1 MNILSNDAYRG
12 FQVFLDSSDDELR
25 NSHDRYKLYWLL
37 QHGYGF
43 ERLAVAIGEWAAE
56 SQRILQEGL
65 YPSIDKVP
73 NFESYLEEQGFHGE
87 LWPCLGEYASAEY
100 QDTGLQKTLQAFV
113 NQCRKQSSED
123 QEGICPI
130 CGSYIEYG
138 TREATDE
145 GVLTHWSCPKCEATG
160 LEGANLVFER
170 HYRVRDC
177 AGKPVAGRT
186 D

>member
-1 MNILSNDAYRG
+1 MCILSKGAPHNPQTAT
-12 FQVFLDSSDDELR
+12 DSYDDELR
-25 NSHDRYKLYWLL
+25 RSHDRYKLYWLL

-43 ERLAVAIGEWAAE
+43 ERLAAAIGEWAAE
-56 SQRILQEGL
+56 SQRLIQEGL

-87 LWPCLGEYASAEY
+87 LWPCLGEYASSEY
-100 QDTGLQKTLQAFV
+100 QDAGLQKALQAFS
-113 NQCRKQSSED
+113 NSYRRQPSED
-123 QEGICPI
+123 QEGLCPV

-138 TREATDE
+138 TSETTDE

-160 LEGANLVFER
+160 LEGADIVFER
-170 HYRVRDC
+170 HYKVRDC
-177 AGKPVAGRT
+177 AGNPVAGRT